1 MVDMSKDQIE
11 FLYNLHKRLYGA
23 ERRHM
28 RVLEK
33 VLLSAME
40 KLTVEDREQLA
51 KIVLVSEETRNET
64 LDELEADAG
73 NLFKQVQGDGE

>member
-11 FLYNLHKRLYGA
+11 VLYNLHKRLYGA

-33 VLLSAME
+33 VLLAAME

-51 KIVLVSEETRNET
+51 KIVMVSEETRDET

>member
-1 MVDMSKDQIE
+1 MVDMSKNQIE

-33 VLLSAME
+33 ALLSAME

>member
-28 RVLEK
+28 RVLETA
-33 VLLSAME
+33 LLSAME

-51 KIVLVSEETRNET
+51 KIVMVSEETRDET
-64 LDELEADAG
+64 LNELEADAG